1 VHKTKDLKMIAQRK
15 FLFFFIFITSLVLV
29 ILGSSFVLGLG
40 VSPSRVTM
48 RYVPNA
54 NYVYEGQACYA
65 TNAYGHLELSQGG
78 EFQENLKFT
87 NAEDNQFYPIEQGC
101 LTYTYRMP
109 NIIERPGTHRTVIYA
124 TEVPDES
131 SGMINAVVRIEQQ
144 IDIFVP
150 YPGKYLE
157 VIEFLAKNNDAGAD
171 IPFKASVINRG
182 NETVE
187 QAQGTISVYDYQM
200 NLIDTIKTNNAKK
213 IVPDETRDLTA
224 TWDSGD
230 YKQGN
235 YHALIKITYD
245 DGLEVNSTTDFK
257 LGGLDVNLMDYSKE
271 IIIGG
276 IRPFEAVADSIWSE
290 TVRNVRAYVE
300 VLNSSGIVL
309 ASFETLTR
317 DIPAWGTATLRGYLD
332 TTSLK
337 LGVYDLKINL
347 SFENLSKTYYK
358 NLSIIKEPEPEKPK
372 KDLWKTLGA
381 IFTAKVMLI
390 IFGVLL
396 LITMTILV
404 YVLLPRK
411 KKVKEQKQKI

>member
-1 VHKTKDLKMIAQRK
+1 MIAQRK
-15 FLFFFIFITSLVLV
+15 FLFLFFFISPLIIV

-65 TNAYGHLELSQGG
+65 TQAYGHLELSQGG
-78 EFQENLKFT
+78 EFQENLEFL
-87 NAEDNQFYPIEQGC
+87 NAVDNQFYPLEEGC
-101 LTYTYRMP
+101 LRYNYRMP

-131 SGMINAVVRIEQQ
+131 AGMINAVVRIEQQ

-157 VIEFLAKNNDAGAD
+157 VIEFLAQNNDAGAN

-187 QAQGTISVYDYQM
+187 QTEGTISIYDYQM
-200 NLIDTIKTNNAKK
+200 NLVGTIKTNNAKK

-235 YHALIKITYD
+235 YHAFIKITYD
-245 DGLEVNSTTDFK
+245 GSLEVNATTDFK

-300 VLNSSGIVL
+300 VVGKINNSETVL

-317 DIPAWGTATLRGYLD
+317 DIPAWGTATLKGYLD

-347 SFENLSKTYYK
+347 SFENISKMYYK

-372 KDLWKTLGA
+372 KDLWKTLSG
-381 IFTAKVMLI
+381 IFTAKVMLV
-390 IFGVLL
+390 IFGILL
-396 LITMTILV
+396 LVTVAILV
-404 YVLLPRK
+404 YVLLPK
-411 KKVKEQKQKI
+411 KKKGQEQKQKI